1 MTINNA
7 KDLDEAIASL
17 KLQKQE
23 NAKALKTEFN
33 EIVESFKPKNLI
45 KSAFKNATEG
55 SSAGGLLLKAAAGI
69 GGSFLNNNLKVG
81 SSNSIIGIATSTLKT
96 GVAGTV
102 LKNADKII
110 AWGTAIIN
118 SFSKKNKVSDIN
130 KRIENVVDKDVKY
143 INAID
148 EKMTANNGLT
158 GNSAPSNVNN
168 VPVASPLQTD
178 AERGYKEGLFNNS
191 DTEKA

>member
-1 MTINNA
+1 MDINNA

-17 KLQKQE
+17 KLQKE
-23 NAKALKTEFN
+23 NKAKEIKTQFN
-33 EIVESFKPKNLI
+33 EIVESYKPKNLI

-69 GGSFLNNNLKVG
+69 GGSFLNNNLKVS
-81 SSNSIIGIATSTLKT
+81 SSNSIMAIATSTLKS

-110 AWGTAIIN
+110 AWGTAIFN
-118 SFSKKNKVSDIN
+118 SFNKKNSVSDRN

-148 EKMTANNGLT
+148 EKMTTTNGLT
-158 GNSAPSNVNN
+158 SESISSNINAVS
-168 VPVASPLQTD
+168 VASATQTD

-191 DTEKA
+191 DTEKI

>member
-1 MTINNA
+1 MDINNA
-7 KDLDEAIASL
+7 KDLDNAIALL
-17 KLQKQE
+17 K
-23 NAKALKTEFN
+23 AKKINDAHFLKAHFN
-33 EIVESFKPKNLI
+33 DMVESFKPKNLI

-69 GGSFLNNNLKVG
+69 GGTLLNSNVKVG
-81 SSNSIIGIATSTLKT
+81 SSNSIIGIATNTLKS

-110 AWGTAIIN
+110 AWGTAIFK
-118 SFSKKNKVSDIN
+118 SFSKKNTMSDKD
-130 KRIENVVDKDVKY
+130 KRIENIVDKDVEY

-148 EKMTANNGLT
+148 EKMTVTTDLKSENTSSNIM
-158 GNSAPSNVNN
+158 NAPVT
-168 VPVASPLQTD
+168 SPAQTD

-191 DTEKA
+191 DTEKL

>member
-1 MTINNA
+1 MNINNA
-7 KDLDEAIASL
+7 KDLDDAIELL
-17 KLQKQE
+17 KIQKKNE
-23 NAKALKTEFN
+23 GKMLKVQFKD
-33 EIVESFKPKNLI
+33 IAESFKPKNLI

-69 GGSFLNNNLKVG
+69 GGSFLNSNLKLG
-81 SSNSIIGIATSTLKT
+81 TSNSIRGIATNTLKS

-110 AWGTAIIN
+110 AWGTAIYN
-118 SFSKKNKVSDIN
+118 SFSKKNSMSDKN
-130 KRIENVVDKDVKY
+130 KRIENVVDKNVKY

-148 EKMTANNGLT
+148 EKMTITNGLK
-158 GNSAPSNVNN
+158 SESISSNINTMPAVT
-168 VPVASPLQTD
+168 SLQAD

-191 DTEKA
+191 DTEKI

>member
-1 MTINNA
+1 MEINNA

-17 KLQKQE
+17 KLQKE
-23 NAKALKTEFN
+23 NKAKEIKTQFN
-33 EIVESFKPKNLI
+33 EIVESYKPKNLI

-69 GGSFLNNNLKVG
+69 GGSFLNNNLKVS
-81 SSNSIIGIATSTLKT
+81 SSNSIMAIATSTLKS

-110 AWGTAIIN
+110 AWGTAIFN
-118 SFSKKNKVSDIN
+118 SFNKKNTVSDRN

-148 EKMTANNGLT
+148 EKMTTTNGLT
-158 GNSAPSNVNN
+158 SESISSNINAVS
-168 VPVASPLQTD
+168 VASATQTD

-191 DTEKA
+191 DTEKI

>member
-1 MTINNA
+1 MDINNA

-17 KLQKQE
+17 KLQKE
-23 NAKALKTEFN
+23 NKAKEIKTQFN
-33 EIVESFKPKNLI
+33 EIVESYKPKNLI

-69 GGSFLNNNLKVG
+69 GGSFLNNNLKVS
-81 SSNSIIGIATSTLKT
+81 SSNSIMAIATSTLKS

-110 AWGTAIIN
+110 AWGTAIFN
-118 SFSKKNKVSDIN
+118 SFSKKNRVSDKN
-130 KRIENVVDKDVKY
+130 KRIENVVGKDVKY
-143 INAID
+143 ITAID
-148 EKMTANNGLT
+148 EKITTNGDLKIESISANI
-158 GNSAPSNVNN
+158 NSLPITSII
-168 VPVASPLQTD
+168 QTD

-191 DTEKA
+191 DTEKT